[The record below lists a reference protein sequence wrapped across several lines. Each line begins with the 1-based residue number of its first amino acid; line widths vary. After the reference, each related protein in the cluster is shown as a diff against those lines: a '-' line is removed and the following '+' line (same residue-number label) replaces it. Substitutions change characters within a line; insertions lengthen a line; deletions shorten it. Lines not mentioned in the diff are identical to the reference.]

1 MSKMNP
7 KQKVSSGVDLMAFV
21 QGADPKETAVP
32 QQPALSTKRAGR
44 PPNPAD
50 EVRNKNLQ
58 IKLTEAEYNALK
70 DEAGRIPLAVY
81 IRDKMKDH
89 GII

>member
-7 KQKVSSGVDLMAFV
+7 KQKVSSGVDLMTFV
-21 QGADPKETAVP
+21 QGADPQETSAP
-32 QQPALSTKRAGR
+32 KQTAIGTKRAGR
-44 PPNPAD
+44 PPNPVD

>member
-21 QGADPKETAVP
+21 QGADPQEPTPPEPKAPE
-32 QQPALSTKRAGR
+32 TKRAGR

-58 IKLTEAEYNALK
+58 IKLTEAEYSALK
-70 DEAGRIPLAVY
+70 EEAGRIPLAVY
-81 IRDKMKDH
+81 MRDKMKDH